1 MDAFAAPARIL
12 LRHRADQFA
21 YLGAEA
27 WAADRPARAPAP
39 EQPPCLAMP
48 ADDALGLDQDQ
59 VPAPV
64 TAERAGHNPEEL
76 VAGAEP
82 RSFPGRPGEYAELMA
97 KQDMFGDQRLTV
109 AHGRTK
115 KAEQEKE
122 ILEHRPDIMLLKVHS
137 CPGPTFAY

>member
-1 MDAFAAPARIL
+1 MPSLSNSPRIRSLPQARIL

-64 TAERAGHNPEEL
+64 TTESADHHPEEL

-82 RSFPGRPGEYAELMA
+82 RSLPGWPGKYRQLLA
-97 KQDMFGDQRLTV
+97 QQ
-109 AHGRTK
+109 
-115 KAEQEKE
+115 E
-122 ILEHRPDIMLLKVHS
+122 ILGD
-137 CPGPTFAY
+137 